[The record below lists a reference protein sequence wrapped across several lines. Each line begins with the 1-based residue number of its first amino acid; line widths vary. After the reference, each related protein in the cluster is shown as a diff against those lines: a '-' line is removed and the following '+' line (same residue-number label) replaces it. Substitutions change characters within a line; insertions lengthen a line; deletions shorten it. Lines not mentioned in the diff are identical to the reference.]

1 MESGSADAS
10 GLRILVVEDQRF
22 QRWAVE
28 QILRAMGAAA
38 VYSAEDGRQALEL
51 LHSVRPPIDIIV
63 TDLNMPGMDGIQF
76 IRHVGQANLET
87 ALLVVSAQ
95 QPALIA
101 SVATMAEAYG
111 VRLLDAIAKPFSAQK
126 FAVAFAHYRDPAV
139 ASAAPRTFTLTEID
153 AAVRNGEFEPYFQ
166 AKVVLATGEVA
177 GAEALARWRHPRH
190 GLVMP
195 DSFIPALESNGRIA
209 EMTLH
214 IASKAA
220 AACRTW
226 RDAGFR
232 LTVSVNM
239 SPSTLDDVTL
249 CDRLDELVVAAGLV
263 PSDVI
268 LEVTETAAISHLGH
282 VLENLARLRMKGFG
296 LAIDDYGIG
305 YASMQQLSR
314 IPFTELKIDRS
325 FLENA
330 AAGKAG
336 AAMLE
341 SSLEMA
347 NKLRITA
354 VAEGVDSKEQLEL
367 LCKLGCP
374 MAQGYYLGE
383 PLAARDFAHFLA
395 QRADGAARG

>member
-38 VYSAEDGRQALEL
+38 VYSAEDGQQALEL

-76 IRHVGQANLET
+76 IRHVGQANLKT

-126 FAVAFAHYRDPAV
+126 FASAFALYRDPKI
-139 ASAAPRTFTLTEID
+139 ASAVPRSFTLNEID
-153 AAVRNGEFEPYFQ
+153 VAVRNGEFEPYFQ
-166 AKVVLATGEVA
+166 AKIALASDKIA

-195 DSFIPALESNGRIA
+195 DSFIPALESNGRID
-209 EMTLH
+209 EMTML
-214 IASKAA
+214 IVSKAA

-226 RDAGFR
+226 RDAGFS
-232 LTVSVNM
+232 LTVSINV
-239 SPSTLDDVTL
+239 SPTMLDDVAL
-249 CDRLDELVVAAGLV
+249 SDRLDDLVVGAGLT

-325 FLENA
+325 FLATA

-347 NKLRITA
+347 SKLGITA

-367 LCKLGCP
+367 LRKLGCP
-374 MAQGYYLGE
+374 MAQGYYLAE
-383 PLAARDFAHFLA
+383 PLAAKDFAQFLS
-395 QRADGAARG
+395 QRIVGAARG